1 MRVVEIVSSIY
12 TCIHQTYPRGLLV
25 EEELN
30 SYVYNTLLNDEVD
43 LYSITQKY
51 NILFKKITEEHS
63 V

>member
-1 MRVVEIVSSIY
+1 M
-12 TCIHQTYPRGLLV
+12 LV
-25 EEELN
+25 EGELN